1 MKPRPTPFRT
11 SIAGALVA
19 ASLSLA
25 NHAYA
30 SSGNWNVDADGAWN
44 TPTNWDSN
52 PAVPGTAAGDVVGLT
67 FDITTADKTV
77 NVDTAV
83 RLGTLNIGDPDGS
96 NVYTLALTSGSLTF
110 DNGPSAAQLNKPAGS
125 SAATISA
132 PAALNSHLTINNATE
147 GNLTLAGII
156 SNGAN
161 GARSVT
167 LNSAGTGVTTLSGIN
182 TFGGGLFVHRG
193 TVVGT
198 TSAQAFGSGTITLGD
213 TSGSANAT
221 LKTVGNLN
229 FPNPVV
235 VRSGS
240 TGNTLTIRGSG
251 GGGPAV
257 GETATFSGGITLQRD
272 LVADSLDGTLIFNT
286 APITGTS
293 SITIANSSITAD
305 LRQHRVALNVANPG
319 FTGAI
324 EILPG
329 GTLRVGNLTAVGFDN
344 VVKVHTGALLELNAN
359 PTIAGLNDEAGT
371 GGTVSPIGSSRT
383 LAVGG
388 SGSYSFNGTLIDY
401 QPAATLLTLALTKSG
416 AGTQALGGTNTYTGI
431 TIINGGVLKLNSP
444 GALPGGIGATGGISA
459 LRFGTG
465 SGGVI
470 GLTPAS
476 GDFSRAIEGLTPGV
490 EKVGWANAATGGFA
504 AFGGDRLVNF
514 GGAAAPITW
523 NPAQGV
529 LGGNFLLSHASADS
543 KVTVVN
549 PIDLGG
555 FPRTVTVND
564 GSATVDGEFSGVISG
579 GGQLNKDGAGTLELS
594 AANTYGA
601 ATNVLAGTLRILGKH
616 TGTNNSVT
624 VSDGA
629 TLVLDTS
636 GQLSFAPTTNDTSNK
651 ITGAGTAILN
661 GTLFFKLGAADPSDG
676 NSWTIV
682 DAAGTTSNLAGVAS
696 FPALTWNESPSGVWK
711 AVDGSNTWTYTE
723 STGKLT
729 LAAGAAATYESWAAA
744 NGISGA
750 AFTDDAD
757 HDGID
762 NGTEYAIGGNPTSFT
777 APAALV
783 PAGADFTLS
792 YPKGTEAAADPA
804 IDYAFET
811 SPDLGSWTEVAP
823 TTENGTS
830 VSYTLLKSGPK
841 RFVRLKIKRLP

>member
-1 MKPRPTPFRT
+1 MI
-11 SIAGALVA
+11 IAAAFSLTNPSQGA
-19 ASLSLA
+19 
-25 NHAYA
+25 
-30 SSGNWNVDADGAWN
+30 SGDWNVDADGTWN
-44 TPTNWDSN
+44 TPSNWN
-52 PAVPGTAAGDVVGLT
+52 PAAVPGTAAGDVVGLN

-77 NVDTAV
+77 TINTAV

-96 NVYTLALTSGSLTF
+96 NLYTLALASGSLTF
-110 DNGPSAAQLNKPAGS
+110 DNGASAAQLNKPSGNAN
-125 SAATISA
+125 ATISA
-132 PAALNSHLTINNATE
+132 PAALDSHLTIDNATG
-147 GNLTLAGII
+147 GNLSLAGVI

-161 GARSVT
+161 GPRSVT
-167 LNSAGTGVTTLSGIN
+167 LNSAGTGITTLSAAN

-193 TVVGT
+193 TIVGT
-198 TSAQAFGSGTITLGD
+198 SSTQAFGSGPITLGD
-213 TSGSANAT
+213 SSGSANAT
-221 LKTVGNLN
+221 LKTVGNIN

-240 TGNTLTIRGSG
+240 TGNSLTIRGSG

-286 APITGTS
+286 NPITGTS
-293 SITIANSSITAD
+293 TITIANSSITAEPR
-305 LRQHRVALNVANPG
+305 LHRVTFGVSNPA

-324 EILPG
+324 DILPG
-329 GTLRVGNLTAVGFDN
+329 ATLRVGNLTAVGFDN
-344 VVKVHTGALLELNAN
+344 AVKVRPGGFLELNAN
-359 PTIAGLNDEAGT
+359 PTIAGLNDEAGA
-371 GGTVSPIGSSRT
+371 GGTVSPVGNSRT
-383 LAVGG
+383 LAIGG
-388 SGSYSFNGTLIDY
+388 SGSYAFHGSLIDY
-401 QPAATLLTLALTKSG
+401 QPASTLFTLALTKSG
-416 AGTQALGGTNTYTGI
+416 AGTQELGGTNTYTGI
-431 TIINGGVLKLNSP
+431 TIVNGGVLKLNSP
-444 GALPGGIGATGGISA
+444 DALPGGIGDSGGISA

-470 GLTPAS
+470 GLTAAS
-476 GDFSRAIEGLTPGV
+476 GDFMRAIEGLTPGV
-490 EKVGWANAATGGFA
+490 EKVGWANGATGGFA

-514 GGAAAPITW
+514 GGAAAPISW
-523 NPAQGV
+523 NPSNGI
-529 LGGNFLLSHASADS
+529 LGGNLLLGHVTADS

-564 GSATVDGEFSGVISG
+564 GSAAVDAEFSGILSG
-579 GGQLNKDGAGTLELS
+579 GGELNKAGAGTLELS

-601 ATNVLAGTLRILGKH
+601 ATKVLAGTLRILGKH

-629 TLVLDTS
+629 TLILAAS
-636 GQLSFAPTTNDTSNK
+636 GQLSFAPTTNDASNK

-661 GTLFFKLGAADPSDG
+661 GTLFFKLGAADPTDG

-682 DAAGTTSNLAGVAS
+682 DAAGVTSDLAGVAS

-729 LAAGAAATYESWAAA
+729 VAAGATATYESWAAA

-750 AFTDDAD
+750 SFTDDAD
-757 HDGID
+757 YDGID

-783 PAGADFTLS
+783 PAGADFTLT

-804 IDYAFET
+804 IVYAFET
-811 SPDLGSWTEVAP
+811 SPDLASWTEVAP
-823 TTENGTS
+823 TIENASS
-830 VSYTLLKSGPK
+830 VSYTLLKSGTK